1 MEGRCGEEMANEKN
15 LKPFTSDQSREEA
28 KKNGRKGGI
37 ASGKAKRKK
46 KDLRQAMEEALN
58 GTYKVKTKEGEEQEM
73 TGAEMLVA
81 SMMQIATN
89 SKSRSAVA
97 AFNTILKMTGQDTPA
112 HDDND
117 DDQVKAF
124 LKAMRGDEDD

>member
-1 MEGRCGEEMANEKN
+1 MANEKN

-46 KDLRQAMEEALN
+46 KTLQKAMEDALN
-58 GTYKVKTKEGEEQEM
+58 GTYTVKVKGGEYQEM

-81 SMMQIATN
+81 SMMQIAAN

-97 AFNTILKMTGQDTPA
+97 AFNTILKMTGQDIPV

-117 DDQVKAF
+117 DDMVREF
-124 LKAMRGDEDD
+124 LKAMRGDKND